1 MRRQH
6 GYLSESE
13 NAHMGEDDG
22 SDGET
27 DGDANPMVR
36 AVLLLLFCVL
46 LPVTCHTVPTGSCRA
61 SWQEPDDEQ
70 MELDDDAAHCD

>member
-1 MRRQH
+1 M
-6 GYLSESE
+6 SESE
-13 NAHMGEDDG
+13 NAHVGEDDG

-36 AVLLLLFCVL
+36 AAVVTSHAVNSPCRVMPC
-46 LPVTCHTVPTGSCRA
+46 LPTVPCRA